1 MTNYRLAVRK
11 SDLEFGFESRIG
23 RFEKAGRNYLRTT
36 ANGKKFPRVS
46 TLKTLVINPWLAT
59 KQSRPSSHDARSLLD
74 RRSSNRQQ
82 DLQEDDMTP
91 KYMVP
96 IAFFCLL
103 VALPIGLFIS
113 ARAQKPSTKP
123 QNQKEPAQTSY
134 RISGPYTHKNLT
146 IFLVHGKDLMP
157 GKSFLTLQEALAQKK
172 VRVYETKDVNELAI
186 RNLSNQDVY
195 VQAGDIV
202 RGGEQDRM
210 ISIDFIVPPRS
221 GRMPIAAFCVESGRW
236 NKRGEEQAGWFS
248 SSENVAAT
256 KELKLAAKSANSQE
270 AVWQNVSTAQA
281 KLSRNVAEI
290 VNVSASPTSYELSV
304 ENAKVKETT
313 AAYINALRNVL
324 RNKPDVIGY
333 AFAINGKVNSAD
345 VYASHALFA
354 KLWPK
359 LLKATATEA
368 LAELDQNAKAE
379 PVADEMI
386 HAFLAESEQ
395 PKPKTKEVTQRV
407 RVVTREDDQN
417 IFFETQDRSQ
427 KDAWVH
433 RNYIRKQ

>member
-1 MTNYRLAVRK
+1 
-11 SDLEFGFESRIG
+11 
-23 RFEKAGRNYLRTT
+23 
-36 ANGKKFPRVS
+36 
-46 TLKTLVINPWLAT
+46 
-59 KQSRPSSHDARSLLD
+59 
-74 RRSSNRQQ
+74 
-82 DLQEDDMTP
+82 MTP
-91 KYMVP
+91 KHLVT

-103 VALPIGLFIS
+103 VSLPVGLFMS

-123 QNQKEPAQTSY
+123 QDKKQPAQTNY

-146 IFLVHGKDLMP
+146 IFLVHGKDLLP
-157 GKSFLTLQEALAQKK
+157 GKNFLTLQEALAQKK

-236 NKRGEEQAGWFS
+236 GKRGEEQAGWFS
-248 SSENVAAT
+248 SSDNVAAT
-256 KELKLAAKSANSQE
+256 KELKLAAKSANSQD
-270 AVWQNVSTAQA
+270 AVWQNVSVAQE
-281 KLSRNVAEI
+281 KLSKNVVEVVA
-290 VNVSASPTSYELSV
+290 VSASPTSYALSV
-304 ENAKVKETT
+304 DTDAVKENT
-313 AAYINALRNVL
+313 AGYINALRGIL
-324 RNKPDVIGY
+324 RNKTDVIGY

-345 VYASHALFA
+345 VYASQALFA

-368 LAELDQNAKAE
+368 LAEFDQNAKAE
-379 PVADEMI
+379 PVADETI
-386 HAFLAESEQ
+386 RAFLAESEQ
-395 PKPKTKEVTQRV
+395 PEAKSKEVTRRV

-417 IFFETQDRSQ
+417 IFFETQDRLQ